1 MFIDNFFNQYGTTIL
16 YTVIMGIISYLSN
29 ILKRYI
35 KRKYQERNKKE
46 IIEVV
51 CKAVEQLYSTS
62 SNEDKLTKII
72 DNATRIL
79 TDKGIIV
86 SDVELVSLIDEKKL
100 E

>member
-16 YTVIMGIISYLSN
+16 YTVIMGIISYLGI

-35 KRKYQERNKKE
+35 KRKYQERIKKE